1 VNRTTPFRLGILG
14 SGKGS
19 NMVAIAEAIRAGKV
33 MAEIAVV
40 LSDVPDAGIL
50 EKARQLGLKAEFIA
64 PGRFRTKLDDEAEQ
78 AYVKRLSE
86 AQVDLIVLA
95 GFMRILKGEFLRAF
109 PNRVINIH
117 PSLLPAFP
125 GLEAWQQ
132 ALDYG
137 VKVTG
142 CTVHF
147 VDQGVDSGPILA
159 QETVPVLA
167 GDTPATLHE
176 RIQQAERQLYP
187 RVVGA
192 LAEGRITLKGRQ
204 CVWG

>member
-1 VNRTTPFRLGILG
+1 MPFRLGILG

-19 NMVAIAEAIRAGKV
+19 NMVAIAEAIRAGTV

-40 LSDVPDAGIL
+40 LSDVSDAGIL
-50 EKARQLGLKAEFIA
+50 ERARELGLKAEFIA

-78 AYVKRLSE
+78 AYVKRLTES
-86 AQVDLIVLA
+86 QVDLIVLA

-109 PNRVINIH
+109 ANRVINIH

-167 GDTPATLHE
+167 GDTAATLHE
-176 RIQQAERQLYP
+176 RIQEAERRLYP

-192 LAEGRITLKGRQ
+192 LAEGRIALKGRQ

>member
-1 VNRTTPFRLGILG
+1 MPFRLGILG

-19 NMVAIAEAIRAGKV
+19 NMVAIAEAIRAGTV

-50 EKARQLGLKAEFIA
+50 ERARELGLKAEFIA

-78 AYVKRLSE
+78 AYVKRLTG

-109 PNRVINIH
+109 ANRVINIH

-142 CTVHF
+142 CTVHL

-167 GDTPATLHE
+167 GDTAETLRE
-176 RIQQAERQLYP
+176 RIQESERRLYP

-192 LAEGRITLKGRQ
+192 LAEGRIALKGRQ

>member
-1 VNRTTPFRLGILG
+1 
-14 SGKGS
+14 
-19 NMVAIAEAIRAGKV
+19 MVAIAEAIRAGAV
-33 MAEIAVV
+33 PAEVAVV
-40 LSDVPDAGIL
+40 LSDVADAGIL
-50 EKARQLGLKAEFIA
+50 ERARQLGLKAEFIA

-78 AYVKRLSE
+78 AYVKRLTE
-86 AQVDLIVLA
+86 AQVDLVVLA

-109 PNRVINIH
+109 TNRVINIH

-167 GDTPATLHE
+167 GDNAATLHE
-176 RIQQAERQLYP
+176 RIQQAERRLYP

>member
-1 VNRTTPFRLGILG
+1 MNRSRPFRLGVLG

-19 NMVAIAEAIRAGKV
+19 NMVAIAEAIRAGQV
-33 MAEIAVV
+33 PAEIAVV
-40 LSDVPDAGIL
+40 LSDVADAGIL
-50 EKARQLGLKAEFIA
+50 ERARQLGLKAEFIA

-78 AYVKRLSE
+78 AYVKRLTD
-86 AQVDLIVLA
+86 AQADLIVLA

-109 PNRVINIH
+109 AGRVINIH

-142 CTVHF
+142 CTVHL
-147 VDQGVDSGPILA
+147 VDQGIDSGPILA

-167 GDTPATLHE
+167 DDNAATLHE
-176 RIQQAERQLYP
+176 RIQQAERRLYP
-187 RVVGA
+187 RVIGA
-192 LAEGRITLKGRQ
+192 LAEGRITFKGRQ

>member
-64 PGRFRTKLDDEAEQ
+64 PGRFRTKVDDEAEQ

-167 GDTPATLHE
+167 GDTAATLHE